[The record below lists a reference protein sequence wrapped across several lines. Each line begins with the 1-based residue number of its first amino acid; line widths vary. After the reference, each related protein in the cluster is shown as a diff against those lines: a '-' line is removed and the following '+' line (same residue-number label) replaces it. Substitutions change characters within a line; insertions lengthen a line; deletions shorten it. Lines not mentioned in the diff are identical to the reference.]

1 MAVTLELV
9 SKLKAKAALKDRN
22 HHEAAKQRNG
32 APASPPLIA
41 STFCKPGGKPM
52 PSANA
57 RIPALHMH
65 DGMWI
70 LPHTSPLHVFYNV
83 GFFVWYLTQGESL
96 APWFRA
102 SLARKFRKY
111 HMLHLLAQGMR
122 RDGQSGSTC
131 SDVEVI

>member
-1 MAVTLELV
+1 
-9 SKLKAKAALKDRN
+9 
-22 HHEAAKQRNG
+22 
-32 APASPPLIA
+32 
-41 STFCKPGGKPM
+41 M

-70 LPHTSPLHVFYNV
+70 LLHTSPLHVFYNV
-83 GFFVWYLTQGESL
+83 GFFVWYFTQGESL

-111 HMLHLLAQGMR
+111 HTLHLLAQEMR
-122 RDGQSGSTC
+122 RDGQVARLEITTKSYAYLLSWGAA
-131 SDVEVI
+131 